1 VIVPLDGDWRL
12 ELAGSAMSG
21 RSDWTAAV
29 PGGVHE
35 ALIASGTLPH
45 PYLDYAA
52 AAGRWVEER
61 EWRFKRTLSGLGTR
75 APGERDFL
83 VFERLDGRASVLLGG
98 EALATHHSTF
108 VPLELDVTGRVD
120 ADSTLEVV
128 FEPIAA
134 GWAGRHIE
142 MPWGWYAPE
151 ERVWVRKPQAQFCWD
166 HCPRYVNVGIGSV
179 RIERRLDARLRRPWV
194 RVLAADAGQAV
205 VAFQVD
211 VEAWGESA
219 GGAMTGLTVEV
230 ELLDATG
237 RQVAAA
243 MAPVRDGA
251 ARAVLTVDRP
261 RRWFPNGIGPSPL
274 YRLRAGLVCGG
285 AALDTWEH
293 AVGLRTLVLRREP
306 QPEEPGCESFT
317 FVVNGVPVFAKGADW
332 VPPSLF
338 ASKPDD
344 AGRVESLELL
354 AETGANMI
362 RNWGGGDFET
372 DAFHDACDRLGILVW
387 QDAMF
392 SCARYPDDDPEF
404 LALATAENEHHIARL
419 RNHPSTAVLCG
430 SNENEWHEDT
440 HVPADPG
447 HEFPGSRLYR
457 EVLPALVER
466 LAPDMPYWPCSPYG
480 GDDHN
485 SEFAG
490 DRHNWST
497 WHGMPMRRRFGED
510 CVNGQTSEA
519 VGYRHLG
526 EDRARFLSEFG
537 VHAIPSLR
545 TLRRYVAAEGLE
557 LGSPAMLDRDKN
569 EVKGRLDLVL
579 DAHAPARADLDDQIF
594 WSQLVQAEALTLG
607 IETARTR
614 MWSCSGALFWQ
625 WNDCWPAISW
635 SVVDIDLRLKAG
647 WWAARRAF
655 APVLACA
662 IVDGDDVA
670 VFLVNDTPAPVAHEV
685 EWSLLGFDGRRVAG
699 RTAHVA
705 VPAST
710 ARLVDRVPGVAGDP
724 DLRRCALVAVSLD
737 GASAGRTLLA
747 ELKDLA
753 RTRPAVTVTWEV
765 DGGGAIATLA
775 SDGHALGVHLEA
787 DDPAVHAE
795 DNWFDLVPGH
805 PRRILVTHR
814 HGGTVD
820 PAQIEVAW
828 R

>member
-1 VIVPLDGDWRL
+1 
-12 ELAGSAMSG
+12 M
-21 RSDWTAAV
+21 

-35 ALIASGTLPH
+35 ALIASGNLPH
-45 PYLDYAA
+45 PYLDDAA
-52 AAGRWVEER
+52 AAGGWVEER
-61 EWRFKRTLSGLGTR
+61 EWRFGRAVPGLGTR
-75 APGERDFL
+75 GPGERDFL
-83 VFERLDGRASVLLGG
+83 VFDRLDGRATVLLGG
-98 EALATHHSTF
+98 KTVASHHSTF
-108 VPLELDVTGRVD
+108 VPLELDVTGQVD
-120 ADSTLEVV
+120 ADTNLEVV
-128 FEPIAA
+128 FESIAA
-134 GWAGRHIE
+134 AWEGRHLE
-142 MPWGWYAPE
+142 MPWGWYAQE
-151 ERVWVRKPQAQFCWD
+151 QRVWARKPQAQFCWD
-166 HCPRYVNVGIGSV
+166 HCPRYVNVAVGSV
-179 RIERRLDARLRRPWV
+179 RIERRVNARLRRPWV
-194 RVLAADAGQAV
+194 RILAADAAQAV
-205 VAFQVD
+205 VAFQVE
-211 VEAWGESA
+211 VESWADRA
-219 GGAMTGLTVEV
+219 ALTVEV
-230 ELLDATG
+230 ELLDPAG

-243 MAPVRDGA
+243 TASVRDGE

-261 RRWFPNGIGPSPL
+261 RLWFPNGIGPSPL
-274 YRLRAGLVCGG
+274 YRLRCRLVSGAGTLVSGG
-285 AALDTWEH
+285 EALDTWEH
-293 AVGLRTLVLRREP
+293 AVGLRTLVLRRDP
-306 QPEEPGCESFT
+306 QPEEPGAESFT

-344 AGRVESLELL
+344 AGRVETLELL

-404 LALATAENEHHIARL
+404 MTLATAEHEHHIARL
-419 RNHPSTAVLCG
+419 RNHASTALFCG

-440 HVPADPG
+440 HVPEDPG

-457 EVLPALVER
+457 EVLPALIDR

-480 GDDHN
+480 GNDHN
-485 SEFAG
+485 SELAG

-497 WHGMPMRRRFGED
+497 WHGMPMRRQFGEP
-510 CVNGQTSEA
+510 CVNGETPEA

-537 VHAIPSLR
+537 LHAIPSLR
-545 TLRRYVAAEGLE
+545 TLRRYVAEDQLT
-557 LGSPAMLDRDKN
+557 LRSPALLDRDKN
-569 EVKGRLDLVL
+569 GVKGRLDVVL
-579 DAHAPARADLDDQIF
+579 AAHAPARDNLEDQIF

-635 SVVDIDLRLKAG
+635 SVLDIDLRLKAG

-662 IVDGDDVA
+662 LVDGDDVA
-670 VFLVNDTPAPVAHEV
+670 VFLANDTPEPVERDV
-685 EWSLLGFDGRRVAG
+685 EWSLLGFDGRRLDG
-699 RTAHVA
+699 RSARVA

-710 ARLVDRVPGVAGDP
+710 ARLVDRIPGVAADP
-724 DLRRCALVAVSLD
+724 DLRRSSLVAVSLD
-737 GASAGRTLLA
+737 GAPAGRTLLA
-747 ELKDLA
+747 ELKDLV
-753 RTRPAVTVTWEV
+753 RTLPDVTVAWQR
-765 DGGGAIATLA
+765 DGDAAIATLN

-795 DNWFDLVPGH
+795 DNWFDLVPEH
-805 PRRILVTHR
+805 PRRIRVWHR

-820 PAQIEVAW
+820 PTQIEVAW